1 MQLLSGDSRTFKR
14 FDDARFAGARLS
26 FAWPVRGRLSFYETI
41 GQTVNGENYIDA
53 NSSTLGMIA
62 AAALSAAGFLGF
74 FAMVVSCLPRDTR
87 HYATIAPP
95 LGGAANRLRRRCPI
109 PELTQRI
116 LQARFVRFLA
126 RTGKSPY
133 AGFVIRQYVLF
144 KVLFQKRSFGLAMG
158 DWC

>member
-1 MQLLSGDSRTFKR
+1 MQLLSDDSRTFKR
-14 FDDARFAGARLS
+14 VDDARFAGARLS

-74 FAMVVSCLPRDTR
+74 FAMVVSCLPRDAR
-87 HYATIAPP
+87 HYATIAS
-95 LGGAANRLRRRCPI
+95 LI
-109 PELTQRI
+109 
-116 LQARFVRFLA
+116 VRFLA

-144 KVLFQKRSFGLAMG
+144 KVLFQKSSFGLAMG

>member
-1 MQLLSGDSRTFKR
+1 MQLLSGDSRTFER

-26 FAWPVRGRLSFYETI
+26 FAWPVRGCLSFYETI

-74 FAMVVSCLPRDTR
+74 FAMVVSCLPRDAR
-87 HYATIAPP
+87 HYATIAS
-95 LGGAANRLRRRCPI
+95 LI
-109 PELTQRI
+109 
-116 LQARFVRFLA
+116 VRFLA

>member
-53 NSSTLGMIA
+53 NSSTLGIIA
-62 AAALSAAGFLGF
+62 ADALSAAGFLGF
-74 FAMVVSCLPRDTR
+74 FAMVVSCLPRDAR
-87 HYATIAPP
+87 HYATIAS
-95 LGGAANRLRRRCPI
+95 LI
-109 PELTQRI
+109 
-116 LQARFVRFLA
+116 VRFLA

>member
-74 FAMVVSCLPRDTR
+74 FAIVVSCLPRDAR
-87 HYATIAPP
+87 HYATIAS
-95 LGGAANRLRRRCPI
+95 LI
-109 PELTQRI
+109 
-116 LQARFVRFLA
+116 VRFLA